1 MHAAAGTPRPS
12 RHKNKH
18 EDKACVGAQVYPNG
32 FVSAPC
38 GGKRGTCCKGWT
50 CKIDGEVS
58 VKLGDKSN
66 NFITST
72 NAPYADSTAK
82 VDQCCLSQEDLDVTS
97 LFCPPDALAYGV
109 CKIDELPAELPF
121 DISEAGVVSFLNNAA
136 CACCLGIIRID
147 FGEDSLTDATTFTL
161 TCNGNDIT
169 ASTTVQQGTCVN
181 A

>member
-1 MHAAAGTPRPS
+1 MHAAAGTLRPS

-82 VDQCCLSQEDLDVTS
+82 VDHCCLSQEDLDVTS
-97 LFCPPDALAYGV
+97 LFCPKDLDSARCLIVDVPNF
-109 CKIDELPAELPF
+109 PAEDVLQDF
-121 DISEAGVVSFLNNAA
+121 IDNAA
-136 CACCLGIIRID
+136 CACCSGKIAIDLGAA
-147 FGEDSLTDATTFTL
+147 ATSFKL
-161 TCNGNDIT
+161 TCNDENEPDNGLLGYCGGI
-169 ASTTVQQGTCVN
+169 
-181 A
+181 

>member
-72 NAPYADSTAK
+72 DAPYLQSDANF
-82 VDQCCLSQEDLDVTS
+82 DQCCLPEELLDVTS
-97 LFCPPDALAYGV
+97 LFCPGALSADG
-109 CKIDELPAELPF
+109 CKIDDLPNFEPADLQEF
-121 DISEAGVVSFLNNAA
+121 IDNAA
-136 CACCLGIIRID
+136 CACCLGTIRID
-147 FGEDSLTDATTFTL
+147 LDVLATPEYFKL
-161 TCNGNDIT
+161 TCNPYLIDPDLQ
-169 ASTTVQQGTCVN
+169 VLGTCGGS
-181 A
+181 